1 MTWEELEK
9 GIQELKDQN
18 LVTARL
24 LELHERQSNARW
36 EQINALVQRHEE
48 RLGNLE
54 ERRGNVEERQDS
66 LEAAMRALFEHMDQ
80 FIRGLQSDGRKG
92 PGSEES

>member
-24 LELHERQSNARW
+24 REWHERQSNARW
-36 EQINALVQRHEE
+36 VQINALVQRHEE
-48 RLGNLE
+48 RLGEDE
-54 ERRGNVEERQDS
+54 ERKRN
-66 LEAAMRALFEHMDQ
+66 LEAAMRALFETVDR

-92 PGSEES
+92 SSPENS